1 MSIKLTPNEQKIID
15 YLEKFGKSDTTPVAD
30 GTGINRKSIGRY
42 AQSLAKKGLITREY
56 RMEKSI
62 RYWELEIAESKPEPK
77 KDIDVRDYIGF
88 VDKYEAEVEIDSI
101 KKGELQVGNELNIMY
116 DLSVKRLNKSELDIN
131 FNRIANL
138 SSFQR
143 FFIEAI
149 KQVFPNIF
157 KSVDPRASKEKTAE
171 QFNKRK
177 AYMKDCMTEFKG
189 LLEKKGGDR

>member
-15 YLEKFGKSDTTPVAD
+15 YLEENGKSDTTPVAD
-30 GTGINRKSIGRY
+30 GTGINRKSISRY
-42 AQSLAKKGLITREY
+42 CQNLAKKGLITREY
-56 RMEKSI
+56 RMEGSV
-62 RYWELEIAESKPEPK
+62 RYWELEIVESKPEPK
-77 KDIDVRDYIGF
+77 PTEVNYQEARLNDNNHQEIVSENIMSDLLVESLLPKGNTLDIDF
-88 VDKYEAEVEIDSI
+88 S
-101 KKGELQVGNELNIMY
+101 
-116 DLSVKRLNKSELDIN
+116 
-131 FNRIANL
+131 RIANL

-189 LLEKKGGDR
+189 LLEKKGVE